1 MSGYGDFSA
10 FYDELTDDVDYPAWA
25 DYLLA
30 LVSRHG
36 GRAAQVLDLACGTG
50 GLSLPLAARGCEVV
64 AVDGSPDMLTVAR
77 EKAAEQGAD
86 ILFLCQDMRS
96 LDLYGTVDATFCLLD
111 GLNHLLHT
119 AEIAEV
125 FRRLGLFIAP
135 DGLLIF
141 DANTPYKH
149 RTVLGDNTFA
159 FEKDDLLCLWR
170 NHTDPKRGE
179 TTMRLDF
186 FLTEGEEDGAL
197 CRRYTD
203 EVRERAYARRTWE
216 RLLDEAGFSLL
227 AVYGERSFA
236 APEEQAERWV
246 FVARNRAIGQ
256 KNEGERSR

>member
-1 MSGYGDFSA
+1 M
-10 FYDELTDDVDYPAWA
+10 
-25 DYLLA
+25 
-30 LVSRHG
+30 
-36 GRAAQVLDLACGTG
+36 
-50 GLSLPLAARGCEVV
+50 
-64 AVDGSPDMLTVAR
+64 
-77 EKAAEQGAD
+77 
-86 ILFLCQDMRS
+86 
-96 LDLYGTVDATFCLLD
+96 
-111 GLNHLLHT
+111 
-119 AEIAEV
+119 

-170 NHTDPKRGE
+170 NHTDQKRGE

-216 RLLDEAGFSLL
+216 HLLDEAGFSLL

-256 KNEGERSR
+256 ENERERSR